1 MDKKSI
7 PMTSKVEEIS
17 MLEQSVICKDEMQLR
32 VQFAVKRRDQL
43 ESSIGDIV
51 DNMILTNAAI

>member
-17 MLEQSVICKDEMQLR
+17 MLEQSVIGKDEIRLP
-32 VQFAVKRRDQL
+32 VQFAIKRRD
-43 ESSIGDIV
+43 
-51 DNMILTNAAI
+51 